1 MPSLVVHLALAG
13 LLAAALLGEE
23 FDGRALGVVFLVTT
37 IPDLDVFT
45 GFVIPGG
52 HRSVLHTLLI
62 PIGAGALLAYD
73 TRIGGSSFVADRW
86 GARGIEV
93 AWVSIAAYAIAGIGL
108 DLLYGVNPLYP
119 IHDQFY
125 KLSGELLYS
134 THRGIVQTFVDV
146 GGPSGLGSASEVGH
160 VASGVDPS
168 RGAEPRNVERVFPV
182 ARAGWELFLVLTS
195 AVVLGVRLAETRR
208 RA

>member
-23 FDGRALGVVFLVTT
+23 LGARALLVVFVATT
-37 IPDLDVFT
+37 IPDLDVFV

-62 PIGAGALLAYD
+62 PLGAGALLAYD
-73 TRIGGSSFVADRW
+73 TRFCASSTLTGRW
-86 GARGIEV
+86 GARGVRV
-93 AWVSIAAYAIAGIGL
+93 AWVSVVTYAIAGIGL

-125 KLSGELLYS
+125 KLTGELLYS
-134 THRGIVQTFVDV
+134 TQRGIVQTFVDL
-146 GGPSGLGSASEVGH
+146 GGMEGLGSAQEVGH
-160 VASGVDPS
+160 VSSGVDPS
-168 RGAEPRNVERVFPV
+168 RGAEPETVDRVFPV
-182 ARAGWELFLVLTS
+182 ARAGWELYLTLVS
-195 AVVLGVRLAETRR
+195 AVVLAVRFAENRR